1 LLRERR
7 QVSEGEDDN
16 FNIFDTQRLTE
27 TLSSTMRVLISL
39 LGAVTAVSLLMG
51 GIGVVFGYFPAQR
64 VTRMDPIEA
73 WGHE

>member
-51 GIGVVFGYFPAQR
+51 GIGVVFGYFPA
-64 VTRMDPIEA
+64 
-73 WGHE
+73 